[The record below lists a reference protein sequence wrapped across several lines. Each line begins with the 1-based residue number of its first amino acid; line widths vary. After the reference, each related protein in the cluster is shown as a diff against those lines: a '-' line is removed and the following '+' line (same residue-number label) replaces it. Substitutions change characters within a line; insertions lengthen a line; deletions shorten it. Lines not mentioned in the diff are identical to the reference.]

1 MCLERI
7 NTPEMM
13 KQLLFLLT
21 AILVFAAGCG
31 PSQKEYD
38 QAIAKTD
45 SLEKKI
51 EQLQGQVAELQNTPH
66 ERLARARRL
75 KESGNTEKAEKEF
88 RQLVERYPDSDE
100 AQVAEEAVAAIEKA
114 REEKRRAAE
123 RRERLKYRVLD
134 EQQTVSIE
142 SMELKIHSVRSRNKW
157 IHDRY
162 GSRWRY
168 AEASR
173 GNNFLRVNTTVSAES
188 KDPDLPPI
196 FVYRLSNGKLR
207 LVDMMRYEFYR
218 WSDYGNYLG
227 NNHDFD
233 NDFEY
238 SSSVMFTAAVQVSE
252 NTLESYP
259 VFVLVGKENCFYRT
273 PDEYETPDIK
283 YAEGSC
289 TSRQTLSVEQAQSQY
304 ALIEIFN
311 EDAMST

>member
-1 MCLERI
+1 
-7 NTPEMM
+7 MM
-13 KQLLFLLT
+13 KQLLLLLT

-31 PSQKEYD
+31 PSQKKYD
-38 QAIAKTD
+38 QAVAKAD

-51 EQLQGQVAELQNTPH
+51 EQLQGQVSELQNTPH

-75 KESGNTEKAEKEF
+75 EESGNTEKAEKEF

-100 AQVAEEAVAAIEKA
+100 AQVAEEAMATIERA

-123 RRERLKYRVLD
+123 RRKRLKYRVLE

-142 SMELKIHSVRSRNKW
+142 SMELEIHSVRSRNKW

-173 GNNFLRVNTTVSAES
+173 GKNFLRINTTVSAES
-188 KDPDLPPI
+188 KNPDLPPI
-196 FVYRLSNGKLR
+196 FAYRLSDGKLR

-218 WSDYGNYLG
+218 WDDYGNYLG

-252 NTLESYP
+252 STLESYP

-283 YAEGSC
+283 YVEGSC
-289 TSRQTLSVEQAQSQY
+289 TVRQTLSVEQAQSQY